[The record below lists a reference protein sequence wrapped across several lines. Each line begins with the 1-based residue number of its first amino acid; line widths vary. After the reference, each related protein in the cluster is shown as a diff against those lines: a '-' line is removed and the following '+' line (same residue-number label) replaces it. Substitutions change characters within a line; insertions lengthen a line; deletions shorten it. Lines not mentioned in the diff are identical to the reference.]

1 MPPEGGRLYDMKV
14 KISCACLQYYYESG
28 ATIDFI
34 YATQLCLERACD
46 WTNLKIVILKNIL
59 KIKYYMFYGLAVGA
73 RAAGVTYMYTIFTY
87 QMCISSNKTNLKY
100 NNFAFNCF
108 F

>member
-1 MPPEGGRLYDMKV
+1 
-14 KISCACLQYYYESG
+14 
-28 ATIDFI
+28 
-34 YATQLCLERACD
+34 
-46 WTNLKIVILKNIL
+46 
-59 KIKYYMFYGLAVGA
+59 MFYGLAVGA

-100 NNFAFNCF
+100 NNFVFNWF